1 MAKLVL
7 LIFAAVVYT
16 CAAKNVGT
24 HPIIPFKK
32 GQCLPASNMMKNFE
46 PERFFTGTWYERS
59 SYENDLTQADGKC
72 STMTAKITDGK
83 VQMQF
88 THYDG
93 FPFSRYT
100 FVRGE
105 ASLEDTR
112 SASFRL
118 DMAFF
123 PDLVEKYPIGILDT
137 DYENYAVVYSCRK
150 VEANLSDE
158 MVWTFTRS
166 RSDTSNDG
174 LIDRAVKLAGFKPEA
189 FTHYGPMNCPADEPT
204 L

>member
-1 MAKLVL
+1 MGKLVL
-7 LIFAAVVYT
+7 LIFAAVLCT
-16 CAAKNVGT
+16 CAARNKGT

-32 GQCLPASNMMKNFE
+32 GQCLPASDMMKNFE

-72 STMTAKITDGK
+72 STMSAKITGDK
-83 VQMQF
+83 VQVQF
-88 THYDG
+88 SHYDD

-100 FVRGE
+100 FVRGDTN
-105 ASLEDTR
+105 LEETR
-112 SASFRL
+112 SASFHL
-118 DMAFF
+118 NMAFF
-123 PDLVEKYPIGILDT
+123 PDFVDYYPVGVLDT

-158 MVWTFTRS
+158 MVWTFTRT
-166 RSDTSNDG
+166 RGDTSNDSI
-174 LIDRAVKLAGFKPEA
+174 IDRALKLAGFKPEA
-189 FTHYGPMNCPADEPT
+189 FTRYGPMNCPAGEPT